1 MRTGRK
7 DRIQIC
13 NSQRSVDTVWM
24 FSIIAHLPADI
35 DQADDIEK
43 EEV

>member
-1 MRTGRK
+1 
-7 DRIQIC
+7 
-13 NSQRSVDTVWM
+13 VDAVWM
-24 FSIIAHLPADI
+24 FSIAHLPADI